1 MRFGLLGPLM
11 VEGAAGTVPLTS
23 PKGRLLLG
31 ALLLRANETVPTHG
45 LLDALWGDAV
55 PPTARASLQNH
66 VARLRGLFG
75 PAEQDRVRTT
85 ASGYLIRVERG
96 ELDLEEFQRRAEGA
110 RLARLDRDWEAVSRE
125 AAAALRLWRGRLLE
139 DLPSLAEAEA
149 ADTFQHALENSR
161 LQLRSWRAAAELR
174 SGRHHD
180 LIPELTSWA
189 AEHPL
194 AEELQRHL
202 MTALLRDGRRP
213 ESLDVYGRLRLR
225 LSEELGV
232 DPGAAVQEVYLQA
245 LAEDAPAAPD
255 TPTASAA
262 KTDRPPATP
271 PARCQLP
278 AEARAFT
285 GREAEVERL
294 LDCARQAV
302 DGDETGWAVVAAV
315 DGMAGV
321 GKSALAVHVAQ
332 QVRADFPDGQL
343 FLDLRGWTPNA
354 APMSTAEALDALLRS
369 LDVPPQTISKDP
381 AERAVQLRDRLAG
394 TRTLIV
400 LDNALSSAQIR
411 PLLPASSRCL
421 VLVTSRKRLTGL
433 DDSHAVS
440 LRVLSEPDALTL
452 LRRVAGAQRVPAEQP
467 EARELAEL
475 CGFVPLAL
483 RIAAAQLRRRRS
495 LRLTDL
501 VERLRDEHHRL
512 PRLDQLDGSDADGP
526 APDGPA
532 ADSPAAD
539 GPAVDRPAVD
549 RPAADDP
556 VPSALPVPSDLSAAA
571 DASEAPEDRGL
582 SAVFATSFT
591 ALPAAEQRLLTLLA
605 LIPGADVDATAA
617 GALLG
622 EDAFATEQSL
632 DSLLD
637 QNLLIQHVPG
647 RYGFH
652 DLIRLY
658 CREPRRWEADEHQA
672 ALDRLLAH
680 YVRSAERA
688 AVLLRRSPRAVAA
701 TGGDVGGIGGAPE
714 WDEESALA
722 WMRAERENLLASAR
736 SAVAGDAADPVVD
749 GRSVRRRGGGI
760 ALALAL
766 APLLHQ
772 EGPLPDAAELLRQC
786 AEAAHASGD
795 RLGQAEC
802 LTELG
807 RIHMQRGDFA
817 DARRAHQESLALYRA
832 LGSQLGEANAIYES
846 GSVHIYRGDYAAA
859 APLLEQCLGL
869 YREIGSEL
877 GQANT
882 LFQLGRAYRL
892 TGDLARGGERGERA
906 LRLYAALGKRWGE
919 GHVLCD
925 LARVR
930 QLSGEMRAAVDLG
943 EQALAAFR
951 AIDNQLGE
959 AIACQTLGRVH
970 RDLGELA
977 AATDLFERALRL
989 FRAMAVESAVARS
1002 QWDLGRVRFAAGD
1015 FESAAALQEQS
1026 LAIFQTTGNRNGQAN
1041 ARHDLGRARHALGR
1055 TTEAADLLTQARA
1068 LFQDLGDPHGEAE
1081 VLNSTGALRSDVSG
1095 PEAAL
1100 PCYEEARRLA
1110 RRVPS
1115 PLEEARALEGLGRA
1129 HAALGGPSEAAAE
1142 LREAAALYRRI
1153 GATEAAEAAETLF
1166 ATLPAL

>member
-1 MRFGLLGPLM
+1 MRFGLLGPLV

-45 LLDALWGDAV
+45 LLDALWGEAV

-75 PAEQDRVRTT
+75 SAEQDRIRTT
-85 ASGYLIRVERG
+85 ASGYLIRVEPG
-96 ELDLEEFQRRAEGA
+96 ELDTEEFRRRAEDA
-110 RLARLDRDWEAVSRE
+110 RLARLGRNWEAVSGE

-139 DLPSLAEAEA
+139 DLPALAEAEA

-174 SGRHHD
+174 LGRHHD
-180 LIPELTSWA
+180 LVPELTSWA

-194 AEELQRHL
+194 AEELQRAL
-202 MTALLRDGRRP
+202 MVALLRDGRRA
-213 ESLDVYGRLRLR
+213 EALDVYGRLRLR

-232 DPGAAVQEVYLQA
+232 DPGVAVQEVYLQA
-245 LAEDAPAAPD
+245 LAEDAP
-255 TPTASAA
+255 TPP
-262 KTDRPPATP
+262 DRPPASVPEPDRTP
-271 PARCQLP
+271 TAPPPRCQLP

-285 GREAEVERL
+285 GRQTEVERL
-294 LDCARQAV
+294 LHCARQAV

-332 QVRADFPDGQL
+332 RVRADFPDGQL

-354 APMSTAEALDALLRS
+354 APMTTAEALDALLRS
-369 LDVPPQTISKDP
+369 LDVPPQTIPKDP
-381 AERAVQLRDRLAG
+381 AERAVRLRDRLAG

-411 PLLPASSRCL
+411 PLLPATSRCL

-440 LRVLSEPDALTL
+440 LRVLGEADALTL
-452 LRRVAGAQRVPAEQP
+452 LRRVAGAERVPADQP

-483 RIAAAQLRRRRS
+483 RIAGAQLRRRRS
-495 LRLTDL
+495 LRLAGL

-512 PRLDQLDGSDADGP
+512 PRLDQLDGAEEPEG
-526 APDGPA
+526 
-532 ADSPAAD
+532 
-539 GPAVDRPAVD
+539 
-549 RPAADDP
+549 
-556 VPSALPVPSDLSAAA
+556 
-571 DASEAPEDRGL
+571 PEDRGL

-605 LIPGADVDATAA
+605 LIPGADVDADAA
-617 GALLG
+617 AALLDG
-622 EDAFATEQSL
+622 DVFGAEQLL

-658 CREPRRWEADEHQA
+658 CREPRRWEADAHQT

-688 AVLLRRSPRAVAA
+688 AALLRRSPRAAA
-701 TGGDVGGIGGAPE
+701 PTDAGEEDAPD
-714 WDEESALA
+714 WDEQSALA

-736 SAVAGDAADPVVD
+736 FAVTDPDADADADAYTGAGSDALARSGHRLSA
-749 GRSVRRRGGGI
+749 GI

-772 EGPLPDAAELLRQC
+772 EGPLPDAADLLRRC
-786 AEAAHASGD
+786 AEAAQASGD

-807 RIHMQRGDFA
+807 RIHMQRGDFT
-817 DARRAHQESLALYRA
+817 DARRAHEESLTLYRA
-832 LGSQLGEANAIYES
+832 LSSRLGEANAIYES
-846 GSVHIYRGDYAAA
+846 GSVHVYRGDYTAA
-859 APLLEQCLGL
+859 APLLEQCLEL
-869 YREIGSEL
+869 YREIGSDL

-906 LRLYAALGKRWGE
+906 LRLYVLLGKRWGE

-930 QLSGEMRAAVDLG
+930 QLSGETRAAVELG
-943 EQALAAFR
+943 ERALAAFR

-970 RDLGELA
+970 RDLGELS
-977 AATDLFERALRL
+977 AATELFERALRL

-1002 QWDLGRVRFAAGD
+1002 QWDLGRIRFAAGD
-1015 FESAAALQEQS
+1015 PESAASLQEQS

-1041 ARHDLGRARHALGR
+1041 ARHDLGRARHAQGR
-1055 TTEAADLLTQARA
+1055 TTEAAELLAQARA
-1068 LFQDLGDPHGEAE
+1068 LFHDLGDPHGEAE

-1095 PEAAL
+1095 PRAAL
-1100 PCYEEARRLA
+1100 PCYEEALRLA
-1110 RRVPS
+1110 HRVPS
-1115 PLEEARALEGLGRA
+1115 PLEQARALEGLGLA
-1129 HAALGGPSEAAAE
+1129 HAALGDPARAATQ
-1142 LREAAALYRRI
+1142 LREAASLYRRI
-1153 GATEAAEAAETLF
+1153 GATQAADAAESLCGK
-1166 ATLPAL
+1166 LIS

>member
-1 MRFGLLGPLM
+1 MRFGLLGPLV
-11 VEGAAGTVPLTS
+11 VEGAAGMVPLTS

-45 LLDALWGDAV
+45 LLDALWGEAV

-75 PAEQDRVRTT
+75 AAEQDRIRTT
-85 ASGYLIRVERG
+85 ASGYLIRVEPG
-96 ELDLEEFQRRAEGA
+96 ELDTEEFQRRAEDA
-110 RLARLDRDWEAVSRE
+110 RLARLDRNWETVSGA
-125 AAAALRLWRGRLLE
+125 AAAALRLWRGRPLE
-139 DLPSLAEAEA
+139 DLPALAEADA
-149 ADTFQHALENSR
+149 ADTLQHALENSR

-174 SGRHHD
+174 LGRHHD
-180 LIPELTSWA
+180 LVPELTSWA

-194 AEELQRHL
+194 AEELQRAL
-202 MTALLRDGRRP
+202 MVALLRDGRRA
-213 ESLDVYGRLRLR
+213 EALDVYGRLRLR

-245 LAEDAPAAPD
+245 LAED
-255 TPTASAA
+255 TPPVP
-262 KTDRPPATP
+262 DRPPVSPPEPDRPPTTP
-271 PARCQLP
+271 PTRCQLP

-294 LDCARQAV
+294 LGCARQAA

-332 QVRADFPDGQL
+332 RVRADFPDGQL

-354 APMSTAEALDALLRS
+354 APMTTAEALDALLRS
-369 LDVPPQTISKDP
+369 LDVPPQTIPKDP

-411 PLLPASSRCL
+411 PLLPDTSRCL

-440 LRVLSEPDALTL
+440 LRVLSEADSLTL
-452 LRRVAGAQRVPAEQP
+452 LRRVAGAERVPADQP

-495 LRLTDL
+495 LRLTGL

-512 PRLDQLDGSDADGP
+512 PRLDQWDGPDAGPDVGSDAG
-526 APDGPA
+526 
-532 ADSPAAD
+532 
-539 GPAVDRPAVD
+539 
-549 RPAADDP
+549 
-556 VPSALPVPSDLSAAA
+556 
-571 DASEAPEDRGL
+571 SEGPEDRGL

-605 LIPGADVDATAA
+605 LIPGADVDAAA
-617 GALLG
+617 AAALLDG
-622 EDAFATEQSL
+622 DAFAAEQLL

-658 CREPRRWEADEHQA
+658 CREPRQWEADERQR

-688 AVLLRRSPRAVAA
+688 AVPLRRSPRAVAPTDA
-701 TGGDVGGIGGAPE
+701 GERDAPD

-736 SAVAGDAADPVVD
+736 FAVANGEGKGEGDSD
-749 GRSVRRRGGGI
+749 GDREPGGGDDGDSHARERSGNRLSAGI

-772 EGPLPDAAELLRQC
+772 EGPLPDAADLLRRC
-786 AEAAHASGD
+786 AEAAHAAGD
-795 RLGQAEC
+795 PLGQAEC

-817 DARRAHQESLALYRA
+817 DAQRAHEESLTLYRA
-832 LGSQLGEANAIYES
+832 LSSRLGEANAIYES
-846 GSVHIYRGDYAAA
+846 GSVHVYRGDYAAA
-859 APLLEQCLGL
+859 APLLEQCLEL
-869 YREIGSEL
+869 YREIGSDL

-906 LRLYAALGKRWGE
+906 LQLYVVLGKRWGE

-930 QLSGEMRAAVDLG
+930 QLSGEMRAAVELG
-943 EQALAAFR
+943 ERGLAAFR

-970 RDLGELA
+970 RDLGELD
-977 AATDLFERALRL
+977 AATELFERALRL

-1002 QWDLGRVRFAAGD
+1002 QWDLGRIRFAAGD
-1015 FESAAALQEQS
+1015 PDNAAALQEQS
-1026 LAIFQTTGNRNGQAN
+1026 LAIFQSTGNRNGQAN
-1041 ARHDLGRARHALGR
+1041 ARHDLGRARHAQGR
-1055 TTEAADLLTQARA
+1055 TTEAAELLAQARS
-1068 LFQDLGDPHGEAE
+1068 LFHDLGDPHGEAE
-1081 VLNSTGALRSDVSG
+1081 VLNSTGALRSEVSG

-1100 PCYEEARRLA
+1100 PCYEEALSLA

-1115 PLEEARALEGLGRA
+1115 PLEEARALEGLGLA
-1129 HAALGGPSEAAAE
+1129 HAALGDTTEAATR
-1142 LREAAALYRRI
+1142 LREAVSLYRRI
-1153 GATEAAEAAETLF
+1153 GATPAADAAEL
-1166 ATLPAL
+1166 LRGKLIS

>member
-1 MRFGLLGPLM
+1 MRFGLLGPLV
-11 VEGAAGTVPLTS
+11 VEGTAGTVPLTS
-23 PKGRLLLG
+23 RKGRLLLG
-31 ALLLRANETVPTHG
+31 ALLLRANETVPTDG

-66 VARLRGLFG
+66 VARLRGLLG
-75 PAEQDRVRTT
+75 PAEQHRVRTT
-85 ASGYLIRVERG
+85 ASGYLIRVEPG
-96 ELDLEEFQRRAEGA
+96 ELDTEEFRRRAEDA
-110 RLARLDRDWEAVSRE
+110 RLARLARDWEAVSAE

-139 DLPSLAEAEA
+139 DLPALAEADV

-174 SGRHHD
+174 LGRHHD

-194 AEELQRHL
+194 AEELQRDL
-202 MTALLRDGRRP
+202 MTALLRDGRRA
-213 ESLDVYGRLRLR
+213 EALDVYGRLRLR

-245 LAEDAPAAPD
+245 LSEDLPVAVARPGPPDAA
-255 TPTASAA
+255 AA
-262 KTDRPPATP
+262 ATP
-271 PARCQLP
+271 SASPTRCQLP

-294 LDCARQAV
+294 LDCARQAAE
-302 DGDETGWAVVAAV
+302 GEESGWAVVAAV

-332 QVRADFPDGQL
+332 RVRANFPDGQL

-354 APMSTAEALDALLRS
+354 APMTTAEALDALLRS
-369 LDVPPQTISKDP
+369 LDVPPQTIPKDP

-411 PLLPASSRCL
+411 PLLPATSRCL

-440 LRVLSEPDALTL
+440 LPVLSETESLTL
-452 LRRVAGAQRVPAEQP
+452 LRRVAGAERVPTDRP

-512 PRLDQLDGSDADGP
+512 PRLDQLDGSHTA
-526 APDGPA
+526 APGEVGA
-532 ADSPAAD
+532 AGA
-539 GPAVDRPAVD
+539 
-549 RPAADDP
+549 
-556 VPSALPVPSDLSAAA
+556 
-571 DASEAPEDRGL
+571 EDRGL

-617 GALLG
+617 AALLG
-622 EDAFATEQSL
+622 GDAVAAEQLL

-637 QNLLIQHVPG
+637 QNLLIQPVPG

-658 CREPRRWEADEHQA
+658 CREPRRWEAGEHQT

-680 YVRSAERA
+680 YARTAERA
-688 AVLLRRSPRAVAA
+688 AERLRRWPRAAA
-701 TGGDVGGIGGAPE
+701 SGGGQIDALDR
-714 WDEESALA
+714 DEESALA

-736 SAVAGDAADPVVD
+736 FAVTEGQCVHRLSAGV
-749 GRSVRRRGGGI
+749 

-772 EGPLPDAAELLRQC
+772 EGPLPEAADLLRRC
-786 AEAAHASGD
+786 AEAAAAFGD
-795 RLGQAEC
+795 PLGQAEC

-817 DARRAHQESLALYRA
+817 DSRRAHEQSLALYRD
-832 LGSQLGEANAIYES
+832 LNSPLGEANAIYEI
-846 GSVHIYRGDYAAA
+846 GSVHVYRGDYAAA
-859 APLLEQCLGL
+859 APLLEQCLHL
-869 YREIGSEL
+869 YQEIGSEL
-877 GQANT
+877 GQANA

-906 LRLYAALGKRWGE
+906 LELYTALGKRWGE

-930 QLSGEMRAAVDLG
+930 QLGGEMGAAVELG
-943 EQALAAFR
+943 ERALAAFR

-970 RDLGELA
+970 RDLGELDR
-977 AATDLFERALRL
+977 ATDLFDRALRL

-1002 QWDLGRVRFAAGD
+1002 LWDLGRVRFAAGD
-1015 FESAAALQEQS
+1015 AATAAELQEQS
-1026 LAIFQTTGNRNGQAN
+1026 LAVFQATGNRNGQAN
-1041 ARHDLGRARHALGR
+1041 ARHDLGRARHAQGR
-1055 TTEAADLLTQARA
+1055 TAQAAELLTQARS
-1068 LFQDLGDPHGEAE
+1068 LFHELGDPHGEAE
-1081 VLNSTGALRSDVSG
+1081 VLNSTGALHAEVSG
-1095 PEAAL
+1095 PESAL
-1100 PCYEEARRLA
+1100 PCYQEALSLA

-1115 PLEEARALEGLGRA
+1115 PLEQARALEGMGRA
-1129 HAALGGPSEAAAE
+1129 HAALGATRQAATE
-1142 LREAAALYRRI
+1142 LREALELYRRI
-1153 GATEAAEAAETLF
+1153 GATRAVQTAELLL
-1166 ATLPAL
+1166 ATLG

>member
-11 VEGAAGTVPLTS
+11 VESTAGTVPLTS

-75 PAEQDRVRTT
+75 PAEQERIRTT
-85 ASGYLIRVERG
+85 PSGYLIRVEPG
-96 ELDLEEFQRRAEGA
+96 ELDLEEFQRRAERA
-110 RLARLDRDWEAVSRE
+110 RLARLGRDWEAVSSE
-125 AAAALRLWRGRLLE
+125 ASLALRLWRGRLLE
-139 DLPSLAEAEA
+139 DLPALAEADA

-161 LQLRSWRAAAELR
+161 LQLRSWRAAAELH

-194 AEELQRHL
+194 AEELQRDL
-202 MTALLRDGRRP
+202 MTALLRDGRRA
-213 ESLDVYGRLRLR
+213 EALDVYGRLRLR

-245 LAEDAPAAPD
+245 LAEEAPPVPAPPEAAPARAAGGA
-255 TPTASAA
+255 PTA
-262 KTDRPPATP
+262 P

-332 QVRADFPDGQL
+332 RVRGDFPDGQL

-369 LDVPPQTISKDP
+369 LDVPPQTIPKDP

-440 LRVLSEPDALTL
+440 LGVLSEAESLTL
-452 LRRVAGAQRVPAEQP
+452 LRRVAGAERVPAEQP

-512 PRLDQLDGSDADGP
+512 PRLDQLGGSDADGP
-526 APDGPA
+526 RPDRPAPSDGPA
-532 ADSPAAD
+532 SAE
-539 GPAVDRPAVD
+539 GPEGLEGRDARDAGD
-549 RPAADDP
+549 AP
-556 VPSALPVPSDLSAAA
+556 VSV

-617 GALLG
+617 AALID

-658 CREPRRWEADEHQA
+658 CREPRQWEADEHQT

-680 YVRSAERA
+680 YMRNAERA
-688 AVLLRRSPRAVAA
+688 AALLRRSPRAA
-701 TGGDVGGIGGAPE
+701 TATTRPSDRNAPD
-714 WDEESALA
+714 WDEESALS

-736 SAVAGDAADPVVD
+736 SAVAD
-749 GRSVRRRGGGI
+749 GQSEQFEHRLRGGI

-772 EGPLPDAAELLRQC
+772 EGPLPDAAKLLRRC
-786 AEAAHASGD
+786 AEAAEASGD

-817 DARRAHQESLALYRA
+817 DAQRAHEESLALYRA
-832 LGSQLGEANAIYES
+832 LPSRLGEANAIYES

-859 APLLEQCLGL
+859 TPLLERCLEL
-869 YREIGSEL
+869 YGEIGSDL

-892 TGDLARGGERGERA
+892 TGDLTRGGERGERA

-930 QLSGEMRAAVDLG
+930 QLSGEMRAAVELG

-951 AIDNQLGE
+951 GIDNQLGE

-970 RDLGELA
+970 RDLGELD

-1015 FESAAALQEQS
+1015 FDCAAALQEQS
-1026 LAIFQTTGNRNGQAN
+1026 LAIFETTGNRNGQAN
-1041 ARHDLGRARHALGR
+1041 ARHDLGRARHAQGR
-1055 TTEAADLLTQARA
+1055 PTEAAELLAQARA
-1068 LFQDLGDPHGEAE
+1068 LFRDLGDPHGEAE

-1095 PEAAL
+1095 PEAAIA
-1100 PCYEEARRLA
+1100 CYEEARALA

-1115 PLEEARALEGLGRA
+1115 PLEEARALEGLGRG
-1129 HAALGGPSEAAAE
+1129 HAALGETARAATELGEAT
-1142 LREAAALYRRI
+1142 ALYTRI
-1153 GATEAAEAAETLF
+1153 GATSAALTAERLLG
-1166 ATLPAL
+1166 TLPPRS

>member
-75 PAEQDRVRTT
+75 PAEQDRIRTT
-85 ASGYLIRVERG
+85 PSGYLIRVEPD
-96 ELDLEEFQRRAEGA
+96 ELDLKEFQRRAEGA
-110 RLARLDRDWEAVSRE
+110 RLARVERDWEAVSSE
-125 AAAALRLWRGRLLE
+125 AALALRLWRGRLLE
-139 DLPSLAEAEA
+139 DLPALAEADA

-194 AEELQRHL
+194 AEELQRDL
-202 MTALLRDGRRP
+202 MTALLRDGRRA
-213 ESLDVYGRLRLR
+213 EALDVYGRLRLR

-245 LAEDAPAAPD
+245 LAEDAPVVPD
-255 TPTASAA
+255 TPTASSPA
-262 KTDRPPATP
+262 KTGAAPTIPS
-271 PARCQLP
+271 ARCQLP
-278 AEARAFT
+278 SEARAFT
-285 GREAEVERL
+285 GREGEVQRL

-302 DGDETGWAVVAAV
+302 EGDETGWAVVAAV

-369 LDVPPQTISKDP
+369 LDVPPQTIPKDP

-440 LRVLSEPDALTL
+440 LRVLSEPESLTL
-452 LRRVAGAQRVPAEQP
+452 LRRVAGAERVPSDQP

-495 LRLTDL
+495 LRLSDL

-512 PRLDQLDGSDADGP
+512 PRLDQLDGSDTDTPRTNGPDRPTLSADGSP
-526 APDGPA
+526 TDG
-532 ADSPAAD
+532 
-539 GPAVDRPAVD
+539 
-549 RPAADDP
+549 
-556 VPSALPVPSDLSAAA
+556 A
-571 DASEAPEDRGL
+571 DASEALEDRGL

-617 GALLG
+617 AALLD

-658 CREPRRWEADEHQA
+658 CREPRRWEADEHQT

-701 TGGDVGGIGGAPE
+701 PGGGGGDAPD

-736 SAVAGDAADPVVD
+736 SAISDGATGPVTGGSADGGVD
-749 GRSVRRRGGGI
+749 GRSAHRRGGGI

-786 AEAAHASGD
+786 ADAADASGD

-817 DARRAHQESLALYRA
+817 DAQRAHDVSLALYRA
-832 LGSQLGEANAIYES
+832 LRSQLGEANAIYES

-859 APLLEQCLGL
+859 APLLEQCLEL
-869 YREIGSEL
+869 YREIGSDL

-930 QLSGEMRAAVDLG
+930 QLSGEMRAAVELG

-970 RDLGELA
+970 RDLGELD
-977 AATDLFERALRL
+977 AATDLFERALLL

-1015 FESAAALQEQS
+1015 VDCAADLQEQS

-1041 ARHDLGRARHALGR
+1041 ARHDLGRARHAQGR
-1055 TTEAADLLTQARA
+1055 TAEAAELLAQAQA
-1068 LFQDLGDPHGEAE
+1068 LFRDLGDPHGEAE

-1129 HAALGGPSEAAAE
+1129 HAALGDPARAETE
-1142 LREAAALYRRI
+1142 LRQALELYRRI
-1153 GATEAAEAAETLF
+1153 GAADAADVTETLLG
-1166 ATLPAL
+1166 TLPFG